1 MIPEHL
7 KKRFD
12 ALRGALK
19 DPDEQV
25 RQLASKSLEQ
35 VEALSDLDLLIE
47 NFKRGDK
54 TAQIRSIYAFGRIR
68 HDRSLT
74 ALVFALKMEDEDV
87 RTAAIRAIGEQGHA
101 KAVGPLLEIL
111 PNETP
116 TCQIA
121 ILDILPNFKDP
132 EIVNVLRTMIR
143 SKNVDVV
150 EAAIKA
156 TGRLGDRA
164 VEDALMIILQKGP
177 TRLRR
182 AAAEALGV
190 LSV

>member
-7 KKRFD
+7 KRRFD
-12 ALRGALK
+12 ALRAALR

-25 RQLASKSLEQ
+25 CQLASKSLEQ
-35 VEALSDLDLLIE
+35 VEALSDLDTLID

-68 HDRSLT
+68 HDRALT
-74 ALVFALKMEDEDV
+74 ALVFALQMEDEDV
-87 RTAAIRAIGEQGHA
+87 RTAAVRALGEQRHP
-101 KAVGPLLEIL
+101 KAVGPLLELL

-121 ILDILPNFKDP
+121 ILDILPNFQDP
-132 EIVNVLRTMIR
+132 EIVNVLRSMLR

-150 EAAIKA
+150 EATIRA
-156 TGRLGDRA
+156 TGKVGDRA
-164 VEDALMIILQKGP
+164 VEDALMIILSKGP

-182 AAAEALGV
+182 AAAEALGI

>member
-7 KKRFD
+7 QKRFA
-12 ALRGALK
+12 ALRQALK

-35 VEALSDLDLLIE
+35 VEALSDLDLLVE

-54 TAQIRSIYAFGRIR
+54 VSQIRALYAFGKIR

-74 ALVFALKMEDEDV
+74 ALVFALRMEDEEV
-87 RTAAIRAIGEQGHA
+87 RTAAIRAIGEQLHPRA
-101 KAVGPLLEIL
+101 IGPLLEVL

-121 ILDILPNFKDP
+121 ILEILPNFKDP
-132 EIVNVLRTMIR
+132 EIVNVLRGMLR
-143 SKNVDVV
+143 SKNADVV
-150 EAAIKA
+150 EATIRAS
-156 TGRLGDRA
+156 GRIGDRT
-164 VEDALMIILQKGP
+164 VEDALIIILSKGP

-182 AAAEALGV
+182 AAAEVLGQ